1 MATKIDPFLGLQYGD
16 AKGADNWHI
25 WNDSNLIL
33 LGSTQHI
40 YVKSASTTTHA
51 AVVNGERWIVPAGAT
66 GIWASHVGEIACA
79 IEGTYSYVA
88 PKLGMRAVVE
98 DTEQRLLFISS
109 SWIDEDDY
117 GVLV

>member
-1 MATKIDPFLGLQYGD
+1 MTTKIDPFLGLQYGD
-16 AKGADNWHI
+16 VKGADNWHI

-40 YVKSASTTTHA
+40 YVKSASTA
-51 AVVNGERWIVPAGAT
+51 APAGVVNGERWIIPTGAT
-66 GIWASHVGEIACA
+66 GEWSSHIGELACA
-79 IEGTYSYVA
+79 IEGAYIYGE
-88 PKLGMRAVVE
+88 PKAGMRAIVE
-98 DTEQRLLFISS
+98 DTEQHLLFIGG